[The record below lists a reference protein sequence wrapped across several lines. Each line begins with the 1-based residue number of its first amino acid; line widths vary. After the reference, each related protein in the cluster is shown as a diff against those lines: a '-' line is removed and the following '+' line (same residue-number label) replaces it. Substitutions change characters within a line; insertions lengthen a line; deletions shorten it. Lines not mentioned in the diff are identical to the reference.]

1 MTPFEQLALP
11 APPSSST
18 SKPPGETSVGPTI
31 DLLSGDDYFKPE
43 TENSQALVPVG
54 NPPAASASG
63 HNTLDLVDMFS
74 QNNASNN
81 NQNPAFST
89 PLLSSNPILSAPQA
103 YPAPQHPV
111 LSQQPSPF
119 SNGLTSNTMPTYN
132 QGSDLNSASSWN
144 GQFAQGTM
152 QPQQA
157 PSYGTSLFYII

>member
-18 SKPPGETSVGPTI
+18 SKPPGETPVGPSI

-43 TENSQALVPVG
+43 PANSLALVPNG
-54 NPPAASASG
+54 NLPAASASG

-74 QNNASNN
+74 ETNISNN
-81 NQNPAFST
+81 NQNPAISS
-89 PLLSSNPILSAPQA
+89 PILNSNPVLSAPQA

-119 SNGLTSNTMPTYN
+119 SNGLTSNTMPTYDR
-132 QGSDLNSASSWN
+132 GSDLNSASSWN

-157 PSYGTSLFYII
+157 PNYGTSLRLII